1 LFLKKSVKPSSKIDL
16 KLSSNS
22 NEESMETLV
31 KDELRLNFRRLGMEL
46 RSRGEGFRGK

>member
-1 LFLKKSVKPSSKIDL
+1 
-16 KLSSNS
+16 
-22 NEESMETLV
+22 V